1 MTLCLYD
8 GSDVQREEKKAILKM
23 LKELDSKTYLVIT
36 SCYYNRPNNPP
47 MPVFIQ
53 KLEGKDS
60 SCIFFVEDGSCCHI
74 LSYMRIAISTK
85 IANYSCAGIMVCN
98 III

>member
-1 MTLCLYD
+1 MQTKIYD
-8 GSDVQREEKKAILKM
+8 VNELNEIVNALNDGQIIAFPTDTVFGLGCVYDLKEAILKM

-36 SCYYNRPNNPP
+36 SCYYNRPNHPP

-60 SCIFFVEDGSCCHI
+60 SCIYGFGLV
-74 LSYMRIAISTK
+74 
-85 IANYSCAGIMVCN
+85 
-98 III
+98 

>member
-1 MTLCLYD
+1 
-8 GSDVQREEKKAILKM
+8 M

-53 KLEGKDS
+53 KLEEKTAVA
-60 SCIFFVEDGSCCHI
+60 F
-74 LSYMRIAISTK
+74 
-85 IANYSCAGIMVCN
+85 MVLDWYN
-98 III
+98 VSIQRVFKFLFRK

>member
-60 SCIFFVEDGSCCHI
+60 SCIYGFVLFDQKTGCWCGSVPVPPFFP
-74 LSYMRIAISTK
+74 MQMNT
-85 IANYSCAGIMVCN
+85 
-98 III
+98 